1 MINRMSGTQAD
12 HSPGNHGE
20 AAPLSEVIADAFSL
34 QEGESTTLG
43 EVLGKAAERGYGLL
57 IVLVSLPVV
66 APFTPPGLSIPFGLL
81 LLGLAIQLIMKKPAP
96 LIPKWVAGRKIKA
109 SHRQAKFVGWMVK
122 TSKFFERFLRPRM
135 TFMFK
140 GWPFYAILVPALV
153 IGGVVMLAPL
163 PVVNSVSSG
172 AALLIGLALL
182 EDDGVFA
189 LLGILASLILL
200 ILTIAFIWAIATYG
214 MDGIKIVEDFVKG
227 RGR

>member
-1 MINRMSGTQAD
+1 MISRMSGTNAD
-12 HSPGNHGE
+12 HSQGNHGST
-20 AAPLSEVIADAFSL
+20 APLSEVIADAFSL

-81 LLGLAIQLIMKKPAP
+81 LLGLAVQLMMKKPAP
-96 LIPKWVAGRKIKA
+96 LIPKWVASRKIKA
-109 SHRQAKFVGWMVK
+109 SHRQAKFVAWMVK

-135 TFMFK
+135 AFMFR
-140 GWPFYAILVPALV
+140 GWPFYAVLVPALIV
-153 IGGVVMLAPL
+153 GGVVMLAPL

-189 LLGILASLILL
+189 LLGILSSLILL
-200 ILTIAFIWAIATYG
+200 ILTAVFIWAIATHG
-214 MDGIKIVEDFVKG
+214 MDGIKMVEDFVKG